1 MNDREKTL
9 VIELL
14 VNHLVH
20 LRTQVEI
27 LQEKLD
33 QQGVVQ
39 ADSVERA
46 LESTWN
52 DSGKESVEAFW
63 DEIDKLKS
71 EPD

>member
-27 LQEKLD
+27 LQQKLD
-33 QQGVVQ
+33 QQGVVPS
-39 ADSVERA
+39 DSVEQA
-46 LESTWN
+46 L
-52 DSGKESVEAFW
+52 DSAWSENGKESVEAFW

-71 EPD
+71 EQE